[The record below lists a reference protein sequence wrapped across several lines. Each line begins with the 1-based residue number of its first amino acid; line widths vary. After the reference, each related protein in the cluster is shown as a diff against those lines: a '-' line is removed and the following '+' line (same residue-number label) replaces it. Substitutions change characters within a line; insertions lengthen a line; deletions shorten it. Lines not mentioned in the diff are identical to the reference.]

1 MNQLSAAR
9 NGILNILDTTGLAV
23 LATENAVG
31 FIIRTL
37 REKPAGSVTLGALG
51 PLTNIALALMQAPE
65 IAARLREIV
74 LMGGAGCAGGN
85 VTPCAEFNFYA
96 DPHAAQVV
104 FRSGVPIVMLPLDV
118 THQVLSTRARIAA
131 IGELGNR
138 AGQTVAQL
146 LSFAASTGVE
156 DYGSDGAPLH
166 DPCVVA
172 YLLRPELFGGRHIN
186 VEIET
191 GSALTMGMSVADWR
205 GVSGRPANATFMRSV
220 DAPGFYA
227 LLGERLARLRSLEAE
242 LARMAA
248 CAHGTIAEGRVKLV
262 PLSVY
267 HGKPGKGLSI
277 QMSVK
282 QGPVTLLSVVEGK
295 EGIFF
300 LVAEGE
306 SVPGPTLQI
315 GNTNSRTRFTI
326 GAKGNTTNR

>member
-1 MNQLSAAR
+1 MAPRSIIIDADPGNDDAVALLMALASPELKLLGITTVAGNVPLALTCRNARSVVELSGRRDVPVLAGADKPLVR
-9 NGILNILDTTGLAV
+9 APVSAEHVHGQSGLGGVSLAEPTRP

-227 LLGERLARLRSLEAE
+227 LLGERLARL
-242 LARMAA
+242 
-248 CAHGTIAEGRVKLV
+248 
-262 PLSVY
+262 P
-267 HGKPGKGLSI
+267 
-277 QMSVK
+277 
-282 QGPVTLLSVVEGK
+282 
-295 EGIFF
+295 
-300 LVAEGE
+300 
-306 SVPGPTLQI
+306 
-315 GNTNSRTRFTI
+315 
-326 GAKGNTTNR
+326 